1 MCFSSSPF
9 PPALSTAD
17 LSPHLWTCF
26 VCPAL
31 KTVKTNPKNS
41 FQYSA
46 LKQFL
51 CMCVCIFHTCMF
63 HIVKEMLLIKRNSK
77 ARLKFTKK
85 HSPRILWKLKVLEG
99 LILVTPGI
107 KTKTSYQQP
116 NMVLVKCDGLGKKHG
131 PWIHTQW
138 FQRLVDSY
146 S

>member
-85 HSPRILWKLKVLEG
+85 HSPRILWKYSVDWWDKLKG
-99 LILVTPGI
+99 FGRSNSCYTWDKNKNIIPTA
-107 KTKTSYQQP
+107 
-116 NMVLVKCDGLGKKHG
+116 KHG
-131 PWIHTQW
+131 AG
-138 FQRLVDSY
+138 
-146 S
+146 